1 MFHFFLFFLTVVKPA
16 GEVPHNWFDAQ
27 KQCLNHGLTIEK
39 DKSDQ
44 LYWTGVYRRLTP
56 WINILGQN
64 LLCFSLLLLS
74 SVNILSSIIFNL
86 QLLALSCWFFLV
98 FFSLHYTNNF
108 LSFLNKFKC
117 RLFCLKGAIPI
128 QPTFCSMWLIRL

>member
-1 MFHFFLFFLTVVKPA
+1 MNYVSYFFLFLTDVKPA

-44 LYWTGVYRRLTP
+44 PYWTGVYRRLTP

-64 LLCFSLLLLS
+64 LLCFSLFLLS
-74 SVNILSSIIFNL
+74 SVNILSSIIFNF
-86 QLLALSCWFFLV
+86 QLLALSCGV
-98 FFSLHYTNNF
+98 FFGIF
-108 LSFLNKFKC
+108 
-117 RLFCLKGAIPI
+117 
-128 QPTFCSMWLIRL
+128 